1 MLSEFIKQRGNCQYQ
16 NDINNSDDGCI
27 RQVSLN
33 DDQGTCHY
41 CDYKSYRYIVIIY
54 LVSVYKLPFI
64 LFVGMVLVRE
74 PTRFADFVFFLL
86 ENMGSNDLF
95 HVFGH
100 RYPLYSFYPC
110 YLPAFIAIV
119 SASLQGALRSSHECC
134 KRSRSSAP
142 WHQIFPSFSIHTET
156 VQIPS

>member
-54 LVSVYKLPFI
+54 LVSVYKLPF
-64 LFVGMVLVRE
+64 
-74 PTRFADFVFFLL
+74 FFCHAR
-86 ENMGSNDLF
+86 S
-95 HVFGH
+95 
-100 RYPLYSFYPC
+100 
-110 YLPAFIAIV
+110 LPQQSV
-119 SASLQGALRSSHECC
+119 SRGL
-134 KRSRSSAP
+134 
-142 WHQIFPSFSIHTET
+142 
-156 VQIPS
+156 